1 MLALIQRSP
10 SSPHYKTDFVHYIG
24 VSNAQTT
31 ANQSSSFYG
40 GHVRPLRSDFHM
52 VFFETTEFLS
62 CETGQNSCEVHKKG
76 MCALHT
82 SQNAADLLQNL
93 WVLQVID
100 AKNA

>member
-1 MLALIQRSP
+1 
-10 SSPHYKTDFVHYIG
+10 
-24 VSNAQTT
+24 
-31 ANQSSSFYG
+31 
-40 GHVRPLRSDFHM
+40 M